1 MRARHRHLNQR
12 DAGAT
17 FVLDSRFI
25 NQSDGSEISQW
36 NDRSGQANHA
46 AQAVS
51 ANRPTF
57 KTAIQ
62 GGNGVAR
69 FDGSNDSLTT
79 TTNVSLNEP
88 YTQIFIGKKTGS
100 RLFSLSDS
108 AANRTYALIDV
119 GDNNVYWGCRDTN
132 RAAGVATSVGS
143 FADFSIWVAEMSSS
157 TGAAW
162 RNGSSLSPVSQFG
175 AVGSSGNAN
184 TIGSRGGDYSAGD
197 KALIVILS
205 KTLSSAARKRLE
217 HAAAYSFKIACN

>member
-1 MRARHRHLNQR
+1 MRARQRHLNQR

-25 NQSDGSEISQW
+25 NQSDGTEISQW
-36 NDRSGQANHA
+36 DDRSGQSNHA
-46 AQAVS
+46 AQATP
-51 ANRPTF
+51 AQRPTF

-69 FDGSNDSLTT
+69 FDGSNDRLTT

-88 YTQIFIGKKTGS
+88 YTQIFIGKKTGF
-100 RLFSLSDS
+100 RLFSLSDTPN
-108 AANRTYALIDV
+108 NRTYALIDT

-157 TGAAW
+157 TGTAW
-162 RNGSSLSPVSQFG
+162 RNGSSLSPVTQF
-175 AVGSSGNAN
+175 APFASSGNAN
-184 TIGSRGGDYSAGD
+184 TIGLRNSLFSNGD
-197 KALIVILS
+197 KALIVIFN
-205 KTLSSAARKRLE
+205 KTLPSATRKRLE
-217 HAAAYSFKIACN
+217 HAAAFSFKIACN